1 MAARLLSSFRKIGY
15 SALPDSGQVRSVSP
29 KRTQERT
36 QTVKT
41 GANAGA
47 KARLGRREFNKND
60 KLRRIKEAARE
71 YFRTRDFDRATTREI
86 AERAGVALGTL
97 FTYATDKR
105 DLLFLAVNED
115 LDDIVRK
122 ATEDNRPDA
131 PLVDNFLAVFGLFY
145 RYYAQQPH
153 LARLILREMIF
164 YESGEQARL
173 FLASR
178 ARLIALCEQIVRQA
192 VGRGEIKSDEAPE
205 FIGWLVFSVYGAEV
219 RRWLWIGKPNL
230 RAGMARLRRA
240 LELFTSGLKS
250 RPV

>member
-1 MAARLLSSFRKIGY
+1 
-15 SALPDSGQVRSVSP
+15 VSP
-29 KRTQERT
+29 ARPQIAKTSER
-36 QTVKT
+36 
-41 GANAGA
+41 AGA
-47 KARLGRREFNKND
+47 KAHPKAPLGRRELNKND

-71 YFRTRDFDRATTREI
+71 YFRSRDFDRATTREI

-105 DLLFLAVNED
+105 DLLFLAINED
-115 LDDIVRK
+115 LDEIVRK

-164 YESGEQARL
+164 YESGEQAKL

-178 ARLIALCEQIVRQA
+178 QRLIALCEQIVRQA
-192 VGRGEIKSDEAPE
+192 IGRGEIESDEAPE

-219 RRWLWIGKPNL
+219 RRWLWTGKPGL

-240 LELFTSGLKS
+240 LALFTSGLKS
-250 RPV
+250 RRS